1 MLKKSLALALAVL
14 MLQVM
19 ISVQTASAGPVVDKQ
34 EKLAGKVKEGISKLG
49 VGKDARVAVKL
60 RDKTILAGYI
70 SEANEDSFVVSN
82 AETGN
87 ATTVA
92 YTNVTQVKGHNLST
106 GAKIAIGIAI
116 GVGVTL
122 IVLAIFIS
130 CCTG

>member
-49 VGKDARVAVKL
+49 IGKDARVAVKL

>member
-19 ISVQTASAGPVVDKQ
+19 VSVQTASASPVVDKQ
-34 EKLAGKVKEGISKLG
+34 EKLARKVKEGISKLG

-122 IVLAIFIS
+122 IVL
-130 CCTG
+130 